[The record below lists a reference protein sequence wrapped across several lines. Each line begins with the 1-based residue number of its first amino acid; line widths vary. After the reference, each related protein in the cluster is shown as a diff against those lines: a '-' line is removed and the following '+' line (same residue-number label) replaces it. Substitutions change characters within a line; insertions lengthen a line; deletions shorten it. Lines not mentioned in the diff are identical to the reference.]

1 MNKRDFTL
9 YDLVAVFKKR
19 WWIMLVCALVLGSCF
34 GFYSVNSYVPEYT
47 SAVTFYVSPS
57 TEVGVEGDWQSNDD
71 TAKVN
76 WALKIIN
83 TYMGIIRG
91 NDFSARLD
99 EAYRTNEEWGGEY
112 EKLAF
117 DSSIVKNSISM
128 SIVSDDATLFKV
140 IIKTPYKEASYDL
153 AKELETL
160 VPNFIAGVTKVN
172 NTVHVADSAKMPSG
186 LSNSDNMARNTAIG
200 FMLGALLAFLVLFLI
215 EVFDVRIMS
224 EEDIVDNYTTP
235 LLGTIP
241 LFQSDNRSKR
251 GNR

>member
-9 YDLVAVFKKR
+9 NDLLTIFKKR
-19 WWIMLVCALVLGSCF
+19 WIILLVCALLVGACF
-34 GFYSVNSYVPEYT
+34 GFYSHKTYIPEYT
-47 SAVTFYVSPS
+47 SEVTFYVSPS
-57 TEVGVEGDWQSNDD
+57 SEMGNWDSSDD

-83 TYMGIIRG
+83 TYMGIIKVT
-91 NDFSARLD
+91 DFSDKLND
-99 EAYRTNEEWGGEY
+99 SYKEEY
-112 EKLAF
+112 EAEYKKCGF
-117 DSSIVKNSISM
+117 DKRLVRESVSM
-128 SIVSDDATLFKV
+128 SIISEEATLFKV
-140 IIKTPYKEASYDL
+140 KVKTPYSDASYHI
-153 AKELETL
+153 AEKVEEL
-160 VPNFIAGVTKVN
+160 VPSFIEGVTQTSK
-172 NTVHVADSAKMPSG
+172 TVHVADMAKPPVG

>member
-19 WWIMLVCALVLGSCF
+19 WWIMLVCALVLGFCF
-34 GFYSVNSYVPEYT
+34 GFYSIRSYVPEYT

-57 TEVGVEGDWQSNDD
+57 TEVEDWESGDD

-83 TYMGIIRG
+83 TYMGIIRT
-91 NDFSARLD
+91 NDFSSKLD
-99 EAYRTNEEWGGEY
+99 EAYRTNEKWDGEY

-117 DSSIVKNSISM
+117 NESIVKNSISM

-140 IIKTPYKEASYDL
+140 IIKTPYKEATYHL
-153 AKELETL
+153 ASELEAL
-160 VPNFIAGVTKVN
+160 VPNFIASVTKVN
-172 NTVHVADSAKMPSG
+172 NTVHVADTAKMPTG

-215 EVFDVRIMS
+215 EVFDVRVKS
-224 EEDIVDNYTTP
+224 EEDIVNNYTTP

-241 LFQSDNRSKR
+241 LFQNENKSKR
-251 GNR
+251 GLR

>member
-9 YDLVAVFKKR
+9 NDLLTIFRKR
-19 WWIMLVCALVLGSCF
+19 WIILLVCALLVGACF
-34 GFYSVNSYVPEYT
+34 GFYSHKTYVPEYT
-47 SAVTFYVSPS
+47 SEVTFYVSPS
-57 TEVGVEGDWQSNDD
+57 SEMGNWNSSDD

-83 TYMGIIRG
+83 SYMAIIKTT
-91 NDFSARLD
+91 DFSEKLD
-99 EAYRTNEEWGGEY
+99 ESYKDKYEAEY
-112 EKLAF
+112 KKCGFDKKLVRE
-117 DSSIVKNSISM
+117 SVSM
-128 SIVSDDATLFKV
+128 SIISEEATLFKV
-140 IIKTPYKEASYDL
+140 KVKTPYKEASCNI
-153 AKELETL
+153 ATEIQKL
-160 VPNFIAGVTKVN
+160 VPTFIEDVTKTS
-172 NTVHVADSAKMPSG
+172 NTVHVADTAKMPIG

-224 EEDIVDNYTTP
+224 EEDIVNNYTTP